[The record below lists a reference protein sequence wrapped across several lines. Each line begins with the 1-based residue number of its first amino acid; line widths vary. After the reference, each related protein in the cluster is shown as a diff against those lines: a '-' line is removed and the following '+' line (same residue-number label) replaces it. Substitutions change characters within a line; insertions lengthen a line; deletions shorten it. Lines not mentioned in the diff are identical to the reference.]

1 MPRTLDDLQGDRYQQ
16 IVAGST
22 PYAPGYPTQYPTPMM
37 SGSQLMDSY
46 RQQMFSSINIGA
58 MQAQG
63 LAQAQS
69 MNISNPYQVPY
80 GAAAGMAPS
89 YMMTSAN
96 LSPFRP
102 QPPPPPPALMATPG
116 VTNQFTNPADLAVQY
131 QMMRTGMF
139 ADPGSAAENYG
150 RMRLHRFGQ
159 SASAAVGTAVGVGA
173 QFIPGMQG
181 LGGSIL
187 GSLGSMAMEN
197 LNEIPGI
204 GSALRWG
211 IGAMNQNVAEQLAW
225 TGGAQHGTYGRV
237 AMGRGEAGLGG
248 RGMNMGASMN
258 LGRQMRQMSLQTGTP
273 DQAGSFNQVDM
284 MNLLRTAGDTGFL
297 ESATNVDQISKTVG
311 NLMKLVGSLAKITG
325 DPDFR
330 NNLRELGNMRLMGL
344 SAPQGMQALESMNN
358 WARMSGMTRS
368 QLMETGALPGAT
380 RAAAAGLTPAVG
392 MMAGAYGQGQARM
405 MQGTFSETQKALFGD
420 IGQVMSEGQI
430 GFAAGVAPHL
440 IPGLL
445 TSQGGKVSLDQ
456 KKINKLLARGPL
468 DMTQLAGEGA
478 ANLYDTAKKQ
488 ADALGTSV
496 PDAILGIQMQMR
508 ELQSELIQKIG
519 PVKTEQL
526 RYQLFQGQK
535 DMVGG
540 PNAAALWVTGNNEV
554 EAQVLM
560 KKWSDP
566 RVRDRLSAFA
576 QEEQGRLGATVVA
589 NARSRRDEMAD
600 LSDVANSSLRQAW
613 RSAKQWWQE
622 PMKMTASDLRKADD
636 EIRRIQRDT
645 NEAQGVNKIA
655 MAGVMTFAGE
665 DIMDPLRKAV
675 KEGKW
680 GGSKIDQLKNFR
692 EGDDQFLTEEEASLA
707 MRWSGEGGQNWMP
720 LAREGTVSGMEAR
733 GQKSL
738 SWGTMGW
745 IDTEGMR
752 TRIKRAR
759 GYKAQV
765 QETAKAVMDAAGMG
779 SAEFAASNRSLLEA
793 LGNEK
798 GMKPAAHVLNQ
809 ISTKIISKA
818 ASKGKVGQP
827 VSVEELRQEAIDALV
842 EGGLDRKS
850 AERTVNDQKG
860 FFNKHIVKT
869 ISESLDPDAQRALQG
884 AVGDEVLANVH
895 NIGKGEDALK
905 DAEQVAADQL
915 GEAGILSPTGTIGGS
930 SATGEAGGAG
940 EDIATQ
946 NVYSF
951 TEGARDAMQAFFK
964 GGRDIGVKGL
974 GEGGGSKGA
983 MLSLLVAQQMSG
995 TDEQKTKAGEI
1006 LAGFSGDEKT
1016 ANTIQKIRESLK
1028 GSSTEKRQTM
1038 ARMGS
1043 KFISSDFKGS
1053 SEEALASM
1061 TTAESQT
1068 ISSGKGAAA
1077 PIYDLL
1083 KNRAFLEETGL
1094 TDKAPGGKKADGTP
1108 AAGGKG
1114 GSTQEQLLQFMIDQ
1128 DAKYSEYMAATFAG
1142 KIDELNKGLSG
1153 KLTSLE
1159 ETIRHRHK

>member
-102 QPPPPPPALMATPG
+102 QPPSPPPALMATPG

-159 SASAAVGTAVGVGA
+159 DYGAGIGAAAGLAATPFTG
-173 QFIPGMQG
+173 GM
-181 LGGSIL
+181 GGGML
-187 GSLGSMAMEN
+187 GSGVQVLMEN

-211 IGAMNQNVAEQLAW
+211 IGTMNQNVAEQLAW

-330 NNLRELGNMRLMGL
+330 NNLRELGNMRTMGL
-344 SAPQGMQALESMNN
+344 SAPQGMQALESMNT

-380 RAAAAGLTPAVG
+380 RAVAAGLTPAVG
-392 MMAGAYGQGQARM
+392 LMAGAYGQGQARM

-420 IGQVMSEGQI
+420 IGQVLSEGQI

-445 TSQGGKVSLDQ
+445 TSQGGKVGLDQ

-540 PNAAALWVTGNNEV
+540 PNAAALWITGGNEV

-566 RVRDRLSAFA
+566 RVRDRMGAFA
-576 QEEQGRLGATVVA
+576 QEEQGRLRAEVVA
-589 NARSRRDEMAD
+589 NARSRRDEMTD

-765 QETAKAVMDAAGMG
+765 QETAKAVMDAADMG

-869 ISESLDPDAQRALQG
+869 INESLDPDAQRALQG
-884 AVGDEVLANVH
+884 AVSDEVLANVH
-895 NIGKGEDALK
+895 NVGKGEEALK
-905 DAEQVAADQL
+905 EAEQAAADQL

-964 GGRDIGVKGL
+964 GGRDIGVEGL
-974 GEGGGSKGA
+974 GGGGGSKGA

-995 TDEQKTKAGEI
+995 TDAEKTKAGEI
-1006 LAGFSGDEKT
+1006 LSSKTIAGDQKMLY
-1016 ANTIQKIRESLK
+1016 TIGKIRKSLK
-1028 GSSTEKRQTM
+1028 GASKEKLGTM
-1038 ARMGS
+1038 SRMGS
-1043 KFISSDFKGS
+1043 AFLTDFKGTP
-1053 SEEALASM
+1053 EEGLEEM

-1094 TDKAPGGKKADGTP
+1094 TDKAPGGKKPADKGKP
-1108 AAGGKG
+1108 GGGAPGGK
-1114 GSTQEQLLQFMIDQ
+1114 SYEELMKFQIDQ
-1128 DAKYSEYMAATFAG
+1128 TAKYSEYMAATFAG

-1159 ETIRHRHK
+1159 ETIRHK